1 MVVAACSSFEISES
15 WVAPSMTRCTLL
27 VDKVAKSFCFAEWVA
42 SLPMPAVR
50 TTNGLSAKSPRD
62 AACSVEAFAWTYSSI
77 VLRTWLAVALLAR
90 APSRD
95 REPRPK
101 PVWRPGP

>member
-1 MVVAACSSFEISES
+1 
-15 WVAPSMTRCTLL
+15 MTRCTLL
-27 VDKVAKSFCFAEWVA
+27 VDKVARSFCAAEWVA
-42 SLPMPAVR
+42 SLPLPAVR

-90 APSRD
+90 ASSRD
-95 REPRPK
+95 RGGRLPK
-101 PVWRPGP
+101 ADWAYVMVGQQLPTQNR